1 MPMFAIARVGKIKS
15 MGQASAAGGHNMRT
29 RPTPNADA
37 DRTPDNVLLA
47 GPDDLPA
54 AIRQRLTDAGVTPG
68 RKDAVLAAEF
78 VLTASP
84 EFFEG
89 KTPEQVRAWA
99 DSQTEFLAQR
109 YGPNFVQAVL
119 HLDETTPHVHAAVV
133 PITPDGRLSMKDYIG
148 GRQNL
153 RNLQTDYAKAMA
165 VHGLQRGVEHSVAE
179 HKTIKEFYGE
189 TKEARRQPTPQVN
202 IKPRMSAPPTRK
214 VLGIE
219 VDTITRQQA
228 QDYAAE
234 QVTRYQTA
242 KNEAIKPFLAE
253 RVSMRADLARV
264 RDENRRLARTLQRER
279 EARKIEQKQ
288 AHDNI
293 IGLQNKSM
301 AFDMMRKY
309 SPDLLNTT
317 MVDASAKRR
326 ADLDAE
332 AEAKRKREEEEQ
344 ARQRQAQAQ
353 LRTRQQLEIPP
364 RTPEP
369 EQAPA
374 RRYGPTL
381 RR

>member
-15 MGQASAAGGHNMRT
+15 MGQAAAAGGHNMRT

-84 EFFEG
+84 EFFTD

-99 DSQTEFLAQR
+99 DSQTEFLRGR
-109 YGPNFVQAVL
+109 YGDNLVQAVL

-133 PITPDGRLSMKDYIG
+133 PITADNRLSMKDYIG

-153 RNLQTDYAKAMA
+153 RNLQTDYAKAMQE
-165 VHGLQRGVEHSVAE
+165 HGLQRGVEHSVAE

-189 TKEARRQPTPQVN
+189 TQAARRQPTPSVN
-202 IKPRMSAPPTRK
+202 IKPKVSQAPSWLMTANAVNEHTK
-214 VLGIE
+214 
-219 VDTITRQQA
+219 A
-228 QDYAAE
+228 QVQRYAD
-234 QVTRYQTA
+234 A

-253 RVSMRADLARV
+253 RVSIRADLSRT
-264 RDENRRLARTLQRER
+264 REENRRLARTLQRER
-279 EARKIEQKQ
+279 SGRIEERKA

-293 IGLQNKSM
+293 IGLQTKAQ
-301 AFDMMRKY
+301 AFDHLRHYAPAQFKVAVEVATA
-309 SPDLLNTT
+309 N
-317 MVDASAKRR
+317 AK
-326 ADLDAE
+326 AE

>member
-1 MPMFAIARVGKIKS
+1 MSFAIARVGKLNSWGKV
-15 MGQASAAGGHNMRT
+15 GAAGGHNLRT
-29 RPTPNADA
+29 RPTPNANA
-37 DRTPDNVLLA
+37 DRTPDNVVLH
-47 GPDDLPA
+47 GPDDLA
-54 AIRQRLTDAGVTPG
+54 AAVRDRLDAAGVTPG

-119 HLDETTPHVHAAVV
+119 HLDETTPHVHAAVI
-133 PITPDGRLSMKDYIG
+133 PITDDGRLSMKDYIG

-189 TKEARRQPTPQVN
+189 TKEARRQPTPSVN
-202 IKPRMSAPPTRK
+202 IKPKVSQAPSWLMTANAVNEHTK
-214 VLGIE
+214 
-219 VDTITRQQA
+219 A
-228 QDYAAE
+228 QVQRYAD
-234 QVTRYQTA
+234 A

-253 RVSMRADLARV
+253 RVSIRADLSRT
-264 RDENRRLARTLQRER
+264 REENRRLARTLQRER
-279 EARKIEQKQ
+279 SGRIEERKA

-293 IGLQNKSM
+293 IGLQTKAQ
-301 AFDMMRKY
+301 AFDHLRHYAPAQFKVAVEVATA
-309 SPDLLNTT
+309 N
-317 MVDASAKRR
+317 AK
-326 ADLDAE
+326 AE
-332 AEAKRKREEEEQ
+332 AEAKRARQQAEEQ
-344 ARQRQAQAQ
+344 AKRQAQVQDQ
-353 LRTRQQLEIPP
+353 LRLQQQLE
-364 RTPEP
+364 RRQQHEPEP
-369 EQAPA
+369 EPA
-374 RRYGPTL
+374 RRRQPTL

>member
-1 MPMFAIARVGKIKS
+1 MPSFAIARVGKIKS
-15 MGQASAAGGHNMRT
+15 YGQASAAGGHNMRT
-29 RPTPNADA
+29 RPTLNADA

-84 EFFEG
+84 EFFTD
-89 KTPEQVRAWA
+89 KTPQQVRAWA
-99 DSQTEFLAQR
+99 NSQTEFLRGR
-109 YGPNFVQAVL
+109 YGDNLVQAVL

-189 TKEARRQPTPQVN
+189 TREARRQPTPKVN
-202 IKPRMSAPPTRK
+202 IKPTVTPAPSMFMSRNA
-214 VLGIE
+214 VNE
-219 VDTITRQQA
+219 HTI
-228 QDYAAE
+228 E
-234 QVTRYQTA
+234 QVQKYADA
-242 KNEAIKPFLAE
+242 KNEALKPFLAE
-253 RVSMRADLARV
+253 RVSIRADLSRT
-264 RDENRRLARTLQRER
+264 REENRRLARTLQRER
-279 EARKIEQKQ
+279 SGRIEERKA

-293 IGLQNKSM
+293 IGLQTKAQ
-301 AFDMMRKY
+301 AFDHLRHYAPAQFKVAVEVATA
-309 SPDLLNTT
+309 N
-317 MVDASAKRR
+317 AK
-326 ADLDAE
+326 AE
-332 AEAKRKREEEEQ
+332 AEAKRARQQAEEQ
-344 ARQRQAQAQ
+344 AKRQAQVQDQ
-353 LRTRQQLEIPP
+353 LRLQQQLE
-364 RTPEP
+364 RRQQHEPEP
-369 EQAPA
+369 EPA
-374 RRYGPTL
+374 RRRQPTL

>member
-1 MPMFAIARVGKIKS
+1 MPSFAIARVGKLNSWGKV
-15 MGQASAAGGHNMRT
+15 GAAGGHNMRT
-29 RPTPNADA
+29 RPTPNADPA
-37 DRTPDNVLLA
+37 RSDQNVVLH
-47 GPDDLPA
+47 GPDDLA
-54 AIRQRLTDAGVTPG
+54 AAVRGRLADAGVQPG

-84 EFFEG
+84 EFFTD

-99 DSQTEFLAQR
+99 NSQTEFLARR

-133 PITPDGRLSMKDYIG
+133 PITPDGRLAMKDYIG

-153 RNLQTDYAKAMA
+153 RNLQTDYAKAMQE
-165 VHGLQRGVEHSVAE
+165 HGLQRGVEHSVAE
-179 HKTIKEFYGE
+179 HKTIREFYGE
-189 TKEARRQPTPQVN
+189 TKEARRQPTPKVN
-202 IKPRMSAPPTRK
+202 IKPTVTPAPSMFMSRNA
-214 VLGIE
+214 VNE
-219 VDTITRQQA
+219 HTI
-228 QDYAAE
+228 E
-234 QVTRYQTA
+234 QVQKYADA
-242 KNEAIKPFLAE
+242 KNEALKPFLAE
-253 RVSMRADLARV
+253 RVSMRADLARA
-264 RDENRRLARTLQRER
+264 REENRRLARSLQRER
-279 EARKIEQKQ
+279 EARQIEQKQ
-288 AHDNI
+288 EHDKR
-293 IGLQNKSM
+293 IGLQTKAK
-301 AFDMMRKY
+301 AFDHIRHYAPVQFQAAAAEAQARMK
-309 SPDLLNTT
+309 
-317 MVDASAKRR
+317 
-326 ADLDAE
+326 AE